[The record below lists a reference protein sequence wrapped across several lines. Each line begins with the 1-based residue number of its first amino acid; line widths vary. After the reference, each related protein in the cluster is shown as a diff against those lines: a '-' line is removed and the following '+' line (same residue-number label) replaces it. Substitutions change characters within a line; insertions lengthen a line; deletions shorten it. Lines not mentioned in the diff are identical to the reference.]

1 MYVLNESSNTIS
13 PLEKRTFSSLKLSER
28 NHLQKWILAHPEMLG
43 EELLILQEEFDG
55 WDETRERLDV
65 LALDKN
71 GRLVII
77 ENKLDDSGKD
87 VVWQAQKYAAYCSSL
102 TRQDILK
109 LYRDYLGPENNGTA
123 EETMAAFLEVED
135 LSEIEI
141 SEGTSQRII
150 LTAAKFRKEVTATC
164 LWLID
169 HGIDIQCKRI
179 TPFSYDGK
187 VLLNVEQVIP
197 PKEAAEFMVR
207 VGRKKVEEQRERKEN
222 VERHRRRLKFWGQL
236 LPTLTGKAAELY
248 ANRSPGRDHWLSGS
262 TGHSGVNHN
271 FHFLKDRIRYELY
284 IGNSDHD
291 YNKRIF
297 DGLSEHREKLEA
309 AFGDALDW
317 RRLDDKKSS
326 RIFAEK
332 LIETYD
338 EENWPEAFE
347 WLNAATNKGIQVFQ
361 PELDRLKL

>member
-1 MYVLNESSNTIS
+1 M
-13 PLEKRTFSSLKLSER
+13 
-28 NHLQKWILAHPEMLG
+28 QKWILDHPEMLG

-65 LALDKN
+65 LAMDKN
-71 GRLVII
+71 GRLVVI

-87 VVWQAQKYAAYCSSL
+87 VVWQALKYAAYCSSL
-102 TRQDILK
+102 TRQDIIK
-109 LYRDYLGPENNGTA
+109 LYQDYLGPEESSDA
-123 EETMAAFLEVED
+123 EVNMATFLEVED
-135 LSEIEI
+135 LSDVEI
-141 SEGTSQRII
+141 SEGTSQRLI

-169 HGIDIQCKRI
+169 HGIDVQCKRI
-179 TPFSYDGK
+179 TPFSYQDK

-197 PKEAAEFMVR
+197 PKEAQEFMVR
-207 VGRKKVEEQRERKEN
+207 IGRKKLEEQRGRTEN

-236 LPTLTGKAAELY
+236 LPTLSQEAEKLFS
-248 ANRSPGRDHWLSGS
+248 NRSPGKDHWLSGS
-262 TGHSGVNHN
+262 TGHSGINHN

-291 YNKRIF
+291 YNKHIY
-297 DGLSEHREKLEA
+297 DVLLAKKEQLET

-326 RIFAEK
+326 RIFVEK
-332 LIETYD
+332 LTDSYD
-338 EENWPEAFE
+338 EDSWPDAFT
-347 WLNAATNKGIQVFQ
+347 WLDEKMNKGIGAFQ
-361 PELDRLKL
+361 SELNKLKL